1 MYKIIWTCQNCL
13 FQNKLKSIKAAKQTN
28 HILIDLNCNNEIILT
43 CYKCK
48 AQSIFKI
55 DFQLISIEKENKI
68 EFEDKRI
75 KRLKIFNKNRASKNK
90 KIVFNALNSLF
101 KEKYYS
107 NGKIDIKTLCDDT
120 NLNYLTVVKYI
131 KEFEKENEELKNK
144 NDIDL

>member
-1 MYKIIWTCQNCL
+1 M
-13 FQNKLKSIKAAKQTN
+13 
-28 HILIDLNCNNEIILT
+28 T

-131 KEFEKENEELKNK
+131 KEFEKENEKLKNK